1 MKRSFVPFAAL
12 AMLLATTAE
21 AGLSFAA
28 AASPYEWYPAT
39 EVAQANGGWRPV
51 NPQPIQRNPQQFQ
64 LETSMAV
71 LEGETIPTK
80 FRSNET
86 LYLDP
91 GATRAFAMQLETDVR
106 DSFGNV
112 VIPSGAIVSG
122 QFQPVSGGSQ
132 FVANAVEFSGQTFPL
147 SAQSARIAARKDPR
161 QVSGGA
167 IAQDA
172 AIGAGIGVLLGG
184 ITGDKAIATEEVLGA
199 AAISAVVG
207 NVTAPNK
214 VVVKPNTPLTLEVT
228 QDFRPGI

>member
-1 MKRSFVPFAAL
+1 MNRSFAPFAAL
-12 AMLLATTAE
+12 AVLLATIAE
-21 AGLSFAA
+21 AGLPLP
-28 AASPYEWYPAT
+28 ASANPYDWYPST
-39 EVAQANGGWRPV
+39 EVAQNDGGWRPI
-51 NPQPIQRNPQQFQ
+51 NPQPIPRGPQQFQ

-71 LEGETIPTK
+71 LSGENIPLT

-86 LYLDP
+86 LFLDP
-91 GATRAFAMQLETDVR
+91 SETRAFSLQLESDVR

-132 FVANAVEFSGQTFPL
+132 FVTNSVEFNGQTFPL
-147 SAQSARIAARKDPR
+147 SAQSARIASRKDPR

-207 NVTAPNK
+207 NVTAPSK
-214 VVVKPNTPLTLEVT
+214 IVVRPNTPLTLQVT
-228 QDFRPGI
+228 QDFRPAI